1 MILDKIILHAPMS
14 FEFILVCYILNLYM
28 VYVDLGNK
36 DGKHWYFTDI
46 LTLNLK
52 ALYSLIFQTYS
63 IKSKIYFSIMNTKS
77 VDQQSDV
84 LNIMHYA
91 KINRF

>member
-36 DGKHWYFTDI
+36 DRDI
-46 LTLNLK
+46 EIDIELRMLP
-52 ALYSLIFQTYS
+52 Q
-63 IKSKIYFSIMNTKS
+63 
-77 VDQQSDV
+77 
-84 LNIMHYA
+84 
-91 KINRF
+91 